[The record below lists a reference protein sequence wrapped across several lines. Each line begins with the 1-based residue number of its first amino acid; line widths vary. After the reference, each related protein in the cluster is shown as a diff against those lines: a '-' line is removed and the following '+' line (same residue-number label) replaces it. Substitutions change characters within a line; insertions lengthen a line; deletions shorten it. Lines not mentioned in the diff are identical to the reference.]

1 MDAVSAS
8 NLLGYITAFIII
20 VAFFAVV
27 RILYRFPSKPE
38 TPIAPQPQ
46 VTPQPIPQTLT
57 TTPPLLELVAA
68 AVAGAHQYLR
78 SKARKT
84 TPMPAGALSQKQFF
98 INYWVLSERL
108 NPHFREDPF
117 HREKTR

>member
-27 RILYRFPSKPE
+27 RILCRCSSKPE
-38 TPIAPQPQ
+38 TPIALQPQ
-46 VTPQPIPQTLT
+46 VTSQPIPQTLT

-84 TPMPAGALSQKQFF
+84 SPMSAGALSQKQFF